1 MKIALLFT
9 GDLLYRDG
17 IALSFSFEKL
27 QPAINLYNKDL
38 NKQKLCLM
46 LIRNLLTSEAKH
58 KSSEEFELG
67 ISILAERLD
76 CFSDNNVIFGNIAL
90 ILKDSLERVSCIP
103 AILKEPRF
111 LELLS
116 SGVSRHYLDLR
127 VCIHILM
134 LMRRMRELDSL
145 IHERIRNK
153 SDIKRDLR
161 EVSAYYTA
169 EFRPRTEEEKKL
181 STDLLDL
188 LKDLIQNY

>member
-17 IALSFSFEKL
+17 IALTFSFDKL

-46 LIRNLLTSEAKH
+46 LIRNLLTSETKH
-58 KSSEEFELG
+58 KNLEEFELG
-67 ISILAERLD
+67 ISILIERLD

-90 ILKDSLERVSCIP
+90 ILKDSLERVSYIP
-103 AILKEPRF
+103 AILQEARF
-111 LELLS
+111 LDSLS
-116 SGVSRHYLDLR
+116 SGVTRHYLDLR

-134 LMRRMRELDSL
+134 LMRRMRDLDNQ
-145 IHERIRNK
+145 IRGRIKNDL
-153 SDIKRDLR
+153 DIKRELR

-169 EFRPRTEEEKKL
+169 EFRPRTEDEKKL
-181 STDLLDL
+181 STDLLSLFKEL
-188 LKDLIQNY
+188 L